1 MFLHIG
7 NGYLIPAEDV
17 VMISDYQTTISAKD
31 TQNFIKVA
39 NEEGF
44 IQDHSNGIPKSF
56 IVTNETI
63 YLSLI
68 SSTTLVKRMNFIPA
82 IESMRST

>member
-7 NGYLIPAEDV
+7 NGYLIPAQDV
-17 VMISDYQTTISAKD
+17 VMISDYQTTLASKD
-31 TQNFIKVA
+31 TQNFMKVA

-44 IQDHSNGIPKSF
+44 IEDYSNGIPKSF

-68 SSTTLVKRMNFIPA
+68 SSTTLVKRMNLIPA
-82 IESMRST
+82 IESMRKT

>member
-7 NGYLIPAEDV
+7 NGYLIPTKDV
-17 VMISDYQTTISAKD
+17 VMISDYQTTISSKD
-31 TQNFIKVA
+31 TQNFMKVA

-44 IQDHSNGIPKSF
+44 IEDHSKGVPKSF

-68 SSTTLVKRMNFIPA
+68 SSTTLVKRMNLIPA
-82 IESMRST
+82 IEL